1 MPDHRLDE
9 GPRPRSDHRASGRQ
23 DMDVGEASRKRL
35 NATAVAGKVKRMSR
49 YRATLF
55 DRQRTRWRAT
65 RDEALSDA
73 VARGWASRDD
83 YDRAPTYL
91 GIGVKIEEAP
101 DTKKRRTP

>member
-1 MPDHRLDE
+1 MDDRQAGRKGLK
-9 GPRPRSDHRASGRQ
+9 PRAG
-23 DMDVGEASRKRL
+23 
-35 NATAVAGKVKRMSR
+35 AGKVKRMSR

-83 YDRAPTYL
+83 YDRAPTFL
-91 GIGVKIEEAP
+91 GVGVKIEEAP
-101 DTKKRRTP
+101 DAKKGRTP